1 MGGAGG
7 NARGRANGVGG
18 AGENGCGRAN
28 GGHVTSGIIEIF
40 DATASDEDDAV
51 SMVVFADGLR
61 VSTAAMGS
69 SM

>member
-1 MGGAGG
+1 MGQTLFSHAAAAVSVAVLSGS
-7 NARGRANGVGG
+7 
-18 AGENGCGRAN
+18 
-28 GGHVTSGIIEIF
+28 GHVTSGIIDIF

-61 VSTAAMGS
+61 VITAAMGS